1 MPIVYISGFNYE
13 NCEVCF
19 DTLDG
24 ECEDGSFKGELLI
37 TFKTEKATI
46 FYTLSLYENL
56 PVINAKVRLSGHFDC
71 NVKTT
76 IELIPD
82 GVLGALYINYNFLR

>member
-1 MPIVYISGFNYE
+1 MPIVYIPGFNYE

-46 FYTLSLYENL
+46 FLH
-56 PVINAKVRLSGHFDC
+56 PF
-71 NVKTT
+71 
-76 IELIPD
+76 P
-82 GVLGALYINYNFLR
+82 LRKFTRYKRES